1 MDFQELKLSL
11 SDMEARLQDIRDN
24 VLLIDNKKNRLSEI
38 DNELSKE
45 EVWSDLELS
54 QKISKEKTT
63 L

>member
-11 SDMEARLQDIRDN
+11 SDMEVRLQDIRDN

-54 QKISKEKTT
+54 QKLSK
-63 L
+63 